1 VINDTDVFS
10 TGCMCFSLK
19 KLPYLWDDF
28 MSPKA
33 QIKLP
38 TVASPWRIVHVI
50 KSWQHLLP
58 TVQAIKG
65 RMNHSFFLE
74 EKSSLWFSILSN
86 PAAFISNLQP
96 HLRRRE
102 FSCHWNINI
111 YYSQN
116 TQTELAIKCM
126 DFIQTFSLNL
136 KIHTQIYHL

>member
-1 VINDTDVFS
+1 MTPTFSQLAVFV
-10 TGCMCFSLK
+10 F
-19 KLPYLWDDF
+19 LWRSYHICE
-28 MSPKA
+28 MTLCHRRKA

-96 HLRRRE
+96 YLQRRE

-116 TQTELAIKCM
+116 NQTELAIKCM